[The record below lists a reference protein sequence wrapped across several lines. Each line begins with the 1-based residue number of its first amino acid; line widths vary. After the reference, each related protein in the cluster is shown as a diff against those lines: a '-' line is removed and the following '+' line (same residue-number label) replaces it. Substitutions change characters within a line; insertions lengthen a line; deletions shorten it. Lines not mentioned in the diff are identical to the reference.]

1 MFISSAYAQGAGGGG
16 SGLEAMLPLVL
27 IFVVFYFLLIRP
39 QQKKMKDHKE
49 MLGNI
54 RRGDTVITGGGITG
68 KVTKVDN
75 EHEVTVEIAKDV
87 KVKVQRSLI
96 SGVQTKGEPVKGG
109 AANENANQKSGG
121 GVLGKLFG
129 MGGGQQQ
136 GAVNNDA
143 APEPTNEADPVPEP
157 EEVEDTV
164 AKDGDA
170 NEAGGDDREVKKQ

>member
-49 MLGNI
+49 MLVNI

-96 SGVQTKGEPVKGG
+96 SGVQTKGEPVKGD

-170 NEAGGDDREVKKQ
+170 NEAGDDREVKKQ

>member
-27 IFVVFYFLLIRP
+27 IFIVFYFLLIRP
-39 QQKKMKDHKE
+39 QQKKMKDHKA

-68 KVTKVDN
+68 KVTKVEN
-75 EHEVTVEIAKDV
+75 EYEVIVEIAKDV

-96 SGVQTKGEPVKGG
+96 SGVQSKGDPVTGG
-109 AANENANQKSGG
+109 AANENANQKSSGS
-121 GVLGKLFG
+121 VLGKLFG

-136 GAVNNDA
+136 TTVNN
-143 APEPTNEADPVPEP
+143 NEATQPASQEGSAYQPKAAEEP
-157 EEVEDTV
+157 V
-164 AKDGDA
+164 AKDGD
-170 NEAGGDDREVKKQ
+170 NNNGKN

>member
-39 QQKKMKDHKE
+39 QQKKMKDHKQ

-54 RRGDTVITGGGITG
+54 RRGDIVITGGGITG

-87 KVKVQRSLI
+87 RVKVQRSLI

-109 AANENANQKSGG
+109 AANENADRKSGG

-129 MGGGQQQ
+129 MGGSQQQ
-136 GAVNNDA
+136 PTVKNDI
-143 APEPTNEADPVPEP
+143 APEPSTESDSTTEFEAA
-157 EEVEDTV
+157 EERA

-170 NEAGGDDREVKKQ
+170 SEPGSDEDGKTK

>member
-1 MFISSAYAQGAGGGG
+1 MFISSAYAQGSGGGG

-49 MLGNI
+49 MLVNI

-136 GAVNNDA
+136 GTVNNDA
-143 APEPTNEADPVPEP
+143 APEPTKEADPAPEL
-157 EEVEDTV
+157 EEVEDPV

-170 NEAGGDDREVKKQ
+170 NQAGGGSREVKKQ

>member
-1 MFISSAYAQGAGGGG
+1 MFISPAYAQGAGGG

-39 QQKKMKDHKE
+39 QQKKMKDHKA

-75 EHEVTVEIAKDV
+75 EYEITVEIAKDV
-87 KVKVQRSLI
+87 RVNVQRSLI

-109 AANENANQKSGG
+109 AANKNANQKSGG

-129 MGGGQQQ
+129 MGGSQQR
-136 GAVNNDA
+136 GTVNNDA
-143 APEPTNEADPVPEP
+143 ASEPTNEADPVPEP
-157 EEVEDTV
+157 EEVEDPV

-170 NEAGGDDREVKKQ
+170 NQAGGDGREVKKQ